1 MTGALVAA
9 AFVLGAGCGDEKP
22 QPAATKLAP
31 QPGGQQIRVRHI
43 LIQYAGAT
51 ETPPKV
57 VRSKAAADSL
67 AQDLHTRI
75 TKGEDFAELARQY
88 SDDASAAEGGEIA
101 PLQPGDVPPDFE
113 RVASG
118 LAPGA
123 TSDVFESPF
132 GYHIVQRLGTAEDR
146 IACQHILIRYHGATG
161 APDSLLRGRAEA
173 LRQIEKIAA
182 EVQNPDV
189 SFQVAAAQYS
199 EDPMTAASG
208 GYLGEIVRGKMVKP
222 FEDAA
227 FALQEGQISGIV
239 ETPYGFHIIKRIKP
253 EVIRVEQIL
262 VTHVGSDGADAVGV
276 RGRDEALQRA
286 MDVLFRARKGESFE
300 ALAEEFSDD
309 PMTAKKGGRLP
320 PLLYGQTVPEFE
332 DAAFRLKPGEISDV
346 VETKF
351 GFHIIK
357 RLQ

>member
-1 MTGALVAA
+1 M
-9 AFVLGAGCGDEKP
+9 LGAGCGDEKP

-43 LIQYAGAT
+43 LIQYAGGT
-51 ETPPKV
+51 ETPQKV

-67 AQDLHTRI
+67 ARDLHTRI

-88 SDDASAAEGGEIA
+88 SDDASAGRRRRNRAVAAGRRPAGLRARRFGSGARRDIGCLRE
-101 PLQPGDVPPDFE
+101 PLRLPH
-113 RVASG
+113 RAK
-118 LAPGA
+118 
-123 TSDVFESPF
+123 
-132 GYHIVQRLGTAEDR
+132 RLGTAEDR

-189 SFQVAAAQYS
+189 SFRVAAAQYS
-199 EDPMTAASG
+199 EDPMTAGERRLSG
-208 GYLGEIVRGKMVKP
+208 RDRARQDGE
-222 FEDAA
+222 A
-227 FALQEGQISGIV
+227 
-239 ETPYGFHIIKRIKP
+239 
-253 EVIRVEQIL
+253 
-262 VTHVGSDGADAVGV
+262 V
-276 RGRDEALQRA
+276 RGRGVRAPRRPDSPASSRPLRLPHHQAHQAGDHPGGANPGHPRQQRWRRCGRGARRWDEALQRA

-332 DAAFRLKPGEISDV
+332 DAAFRLKPGRSRTSSRRSSASTSLRD
-346 VETKF
+346 
-351 GFHIIK
+351 
-357 RLQ
+357 LQ